1 MQMPPESPFD
11 PGWDRIAQQK
21 ELQEGS
27 VAPRVEIRSDAG
39 CRRELAAL
47 YAMSPGIV
55 FLFIVALDALL
66 RR

>member
-1 MQMPPESPFD
+1 MPAEFPFD
-11 PGWDRIAQQK
+11 PGWDRIAEQQALEK
-21 ELQEGS
+21 SSLE
-27 VAPRVEIRSDAG
+27 PRVETRSDAG
-39 CRRELAAL
+39 WRRDIAAL